1 MRRSFWSKKY
11 RIRQNQR
18 QIGETPCLIYYSQGR
33 IMNPISFFVGIFGF
47 KADIINL
54 KFEEVYNEHC
64 HKQK

>member
-1 MRRSFWSKKY
+1 
-11 RIRQNQR
+11 
-18 QIGETPCLIYYSQGR
+18 
-33 IMNPISFFVGIFGF
+33 MNPISFFVGIFGF